1 MTQPDPMPPP
11 TARPPSTATTLLPPP
26 DATTAPTTNLPPAPA
41 PRHLPDGIVIG
52 GWRITTRRRPI
63 AGDAQLT
70 AIGAALGIGGGAA
83 AAAGGSGGSAAAEPP
98 KPPSAPIALPEI
110 LFADSVLLLEHQ
122 ATGAQLRFTAVD
134 ALREWR
140 AEDLP
145 PARVGAA
152 DAWQR
157 ARREEIARQG
167 AVVLSY
173 DWTFTT
179 PYRGSTRV
187 VVGPPG
193 GDGDADGDDGNA
205 ADVGGAA
212 AAATGA
218 AAAAAA
224 APPSQPSWRPSPSRT
239 IDRALLSSRAD
250 PILYYA
256 DVPLYESE
264 LDDNGAATLSAKVR
278 VMPRCWLV
286 LLRLF
291 VRVDGRLSR
300 LRESRVYCRFDALGE
315 PGVVVRETRH
325 HEGDSEALR
334 AAGVAATVA
343 GGAGGAFADGDS
355 AAAAFGAI
363 APTCMR
369 LYETEELV
377 LEDEGG
383 GGDGGGDG
391 AVAAG
396 GV

>member
-1 MTQPDPMPPP
+1 
-11 TARPPSTATTLLPPP
+11 
-26 DATTAPTTNLPPAPA
+26 
-41 PRHLPDGIVIG
+41 LPDGIVIG

-70 AIGAALGIGGGAA
+70 AIGAALGIGGG
-83 AAAGGSGGSAAAEPP
+83 SGGNDAADASSTPSEQP
-98 KPPSAPIALPEI
+98 KPTVPISLPEI
-110 LFADSVLLLEHQ
+110 LFADSVLQLEHQ
-122 ATGAQLRFTAVD
+122 ATGAQLRFAAVD
-134 ALREWR
+134 ALRQWR

-145 PARVGAA
+145 PVSVGAA

-179 PYRGSTRV
+179 PYRGSTV
-187 VVGPPG
+187 VPVVNG
-193 GDGDADGDDGNA
+193 GVA
-205 ADVGGAA
+205 GAE
-212 AAATGA
+212 ATPQE
-218 AAAAAA
+218 
-224 APPSQPSWRPSPSRT
+224 APPTPTPPSTWQPCTSRT

-264 LDDNGAATLSAKVR
+264 LDDNGAVALSAKVR

-291 VRVDGRLSR
+291 VRVDNRLAR
-300 LRESRVYCRFDALGE
+300 LRECRIYCRFDAQGE

-377 LEDEGG
+377 LGGEEG
-383 GGDGGGDG
+383 
-391 AVAAG
+391 V
-396 GV
+396 

>member
-1 MTQPDPMPPP
+1 MPPP
-11 TARPPSTATTLLPPP
+11 TTAAFAPPPPPP
-26 DATTAPTTNLPPAPA
+26 DDATTTTAFLPPAPT

-70 AIGAALGIGGGAA
+70 AIATALGIGGGAEA
-83 AAAGGSGGSAAAEPP
+83 AAPAGSDATTTTPTQQKTLPVS
-98 KPPSAPIALPEI
+98 LPEI

-122 ATGAQLRFTAVD
+122 ETGAQLRFAAVD
-134 ALREWR
+134 ALKEWR
-140 AEDLP
+140 REDLP

-179 PYRGSTRV
+179 PYRGSTT
-187 VVGPPG
+187 G
-193 GDGDADGDDGNA
+193 
-205 ADVGGAA
+205 VGGGGGGGEEEQAERQEQQQQQEQQPDG
-212 AAATGA
+212 ATTTTTTT
-218 AAAAAA
+218 
-224 APPSQPSWRPSPSRT
+224 WRPTTTRT
-239 IDRALLSSRAD
+239 IDRHLLSSRAD

-264 LDDNGAATLSAKVR
+264 LDDNGAVSLSAKVR

-291 VRVDGRLSR
+291 VRVDGRLAR
-300 LRESRVYCRFDALGE
+300 LRETRVYCRFDSRGE

-325 HEGDSEALR
+325 HEGDGVALR
-334 AAGVAATVA
+334 AAGVAAAVA

-355 AAAAFGAI
+355 AAATFGAV
-363 APTCMR
+363 APACMK
-369 LYETEELV
+369 LFETEELV
-377 LEDEGG
+377 L
-383 GGDGGGDG
+383 
-391 AVAAG
+391 AG
-396 GV
+396 HE